1 MKSRIWISCCF
12 ALLAIVSNGQDI
24 HFSQFYQSPFSLNPA
39 LAGEFSGGLRIIGN
53 QRTQWRSVTTPFST
67 IGIAADGKTDQFPG
81 VAAGISFFNDRAGDS
96 QLTTNLIHLAG
107 AKKWGVNADKK
118 GNLSVGLMLGITSM
132 SIDYSALNYDNQWTG
147 LFYDPGA
154 ASGESFAR
162 DSRAYMNFHTG
173 AFYSQEEVKGTWG
186 AGFSIF
192 NITSPDQSW
201 FDQAFVRLSP
211 RFNFHGFYN
220 YKINEIWRVEPMLLL
235 MTQAP
240 HRELTLGARGH
251 YIVSDKDWM
260 YRSFYG
266 GLFAR
271 TRDAGY
277 LVAGV
282 RYDNWDVGLSYD
294 LNLSTLRPA
303 SNNRGG
309 LEIGVIYILQPPAR
323 IGEIKKVC
331 PDYI

>member
-1 MKSRIWISCCF
+1 MKLRIFTILIILFQWLS
-12 ALLAIVSNGQDI
+12 SEGQDI

-39 LAGEFSGGLRIIGN
+39 LTGEFSGALRVIGN
-53 QRTQWRSVTTPFST
+53 QRTQWRSVTTPFAT
-67 IGIAADGKTDQFPG
+67 VGIAADGKLDKYPG
-81 VAAGISFFNDRAGDS
+81 VAAGVSFFNDRAGDS
-96 QLTTNLIHLAG
+96 QLTTNLIHFSA
-107 AKKWGVNADKK
+107 AKKWSVIPDKK
-118 GNLSVGLMLGITSM
+118 GNLSVGLMLGLTTM
-132 SIDYSALNYDNQWTG
+132 SIDYGALNFDNQWTG
-147 LFYDPGA
+147 LFYDPSIA
-154 ASGESFAR
+154 PGENFAR

-173 AFYSQEEVKGTWG
+173 AFYSQEEAKGFWG

-220 YKINEIWRVEPMLLL
+220 YKINETWRAEPMLLL
-235 MTQAP
+235 MTQSP
-240 HRELTLGARGH
+240 HRELTIGARGH

-266 GLFAR
+266 GAFAR

-294 LNLSTLRPA
+294 FNLSTLRTA
-303 SNNRGG
+303 SNSRGG
-309 LEIGVIYILQPPAR
+309 FEIGVIYILQPPAR

>member
-1 MKSRIWISCCF
+1 MRILIVISLWLTCGS
-12 ALLAIVSNGQDI
+12 LWSQDI

-39 LAGEFSGGLRIIGN
+39 LTGDFSGALRVVGN
-53 QRTQWRSVTTPFST
+53 QRTQWRSVTTPFAT
-67 IGIAADGKTDQFPG
+67 IGVGADGRLDKFPSFSG
-81 VAAGISFFNDRAGDS
+81 GISFFNDRAGDS
-96 QLTTNLIHLAG
+96 RLTTNLINVAG
-107 AKKWGVNADKK
+107 AKRWSVYQEKK
-118 GNLSVGLMLGITSM
+118 GELAVGLMLGLTSM
-132 SIDYSALNYDNQWTG
+132 SMDYSQLDFDNQWTG
-147 LFYDPGA
+147 LFYDPSLPA
-154 ASGESFAR
+154 NENFAR
-162 DSRAYMNFHTG
+162 DSRSYLNFHTG
-173 AFYSQEEVKGTWG
+173 FFYTQQELKGKWG

-192 NITSPDQSW
+192 NVTSPDQSW

-211 RFNFHGFYN
+211 RINFHGY
-220 YKINEIWRVEPMLLL
+220 YSHRINEQWAIEPMLLL
-235 MTQAP
+235 MTQSP
-240 HRELTLGARGH
+240 HRELTLGGRGH

-282 RYDNWDVGLSYD
+282 RYDNWDVGISYD
-294 LNLSTLRPA
+294 INMSTLRPA

-309 LEIGVIYILQPPAR
+309 FELGVIYILQPPAR